1 MCRLIGIVYG
11 GFIMIHMDANL
22 FYQVNSKER
31 NVRRD
36 VNSSD
41 VCIYS
46 SFSIDYLK
54 ILRIG
59 A

>member
-1 MCRLIGIVYG
+1 MEDY
-11 GFIMIHMDANL
+11 MDANL

-36 VNSSD
+36 VNSSN